1 MAAPD
6 EQAVSA
12 APDQEVFVR
21 RTVPAIAAFGALAL
35 LAAAC
40 GNSTSGP
47 SGSSSSSASSSA
59 AAAGLKGCMVIDT
72 GGVDDR
78 SFNQSSWE
86 GMQQAKSADRSGVSI
101 RYLTS
106 TSPSDYTPNINA
118 FIGQKCG
125 IIVTIGFAMGPATQT
140 AAKAHPNS
148 KFAIVDFNYTPPLK
162 NVDALIFNT
171 VQNGFLGGYLAAGMT
186 KTGKVATF
194 GGQKFPTVTIY
205 MDGFWDG
212 VQYYNQQHH
221 TNVKV
226 LGWSEKT
233 QNGNFT
239 GDFTNQ
245 TKGLTLTNTFIQ
257 EGADIIFPV
266 AGNVGLGAAKAVQTA
281 DQQGH
286 NVNMMWVDTDGCIS
300 AAQYCKYFITSV
312 TKGIQTAVKGAVLG
326 AAKGTFKGGNYIGT
340 LANGGVTL
348 APFHDFASKVP
359 ASLQSGLAKVKA
371 GIISGSIKPAT
382 KSPV

>member
-1 MAAPD
+1 
-6 EQAVSA
+6 
-12 APDQEVFVR
+12 
-21 RTVPAIAAFGALAL
+21 
-35 LAAAC
+35 
-40 GNSTSGP
+40 
-47 SGSSSSSASSSA
+47 
-59 AAAGLKGCMVIDT
+59 
-72 GGVDDR
+72 
-78 SFNQSSWE
+78 
-86 GMQQAKSADRSGVSI
+86 
-101 RYLTS
+101 
-106 TSPSDYTPNINA
+106 
-118 FIGQKCG
+118 
-125 IIVTIGFAMGPATQT
+125 MGTATQN
-140 AAKAHPNS
+140 AAKAHASS
-148 KFAIVDFNYTPPLK
+148 KFAIVDYTYTPPLK
-162 NVDALIFNT
+162 NVNALLFNT
-171 VQNGFLGGYLAAGMT
+171 VQDGFLGGYLAAGMT

-194 GGQKFPTVTIY
+194 GGQKLPTVTIY

-212 VQYYNQQHH
+212 VQYYNQKHH
-221 TNVKV
+221 KNVKV

-286 NVNMMWVDTDGCIS
+286 NVNMMWVDTDGCVS

-312 TKGIQTAVKGAVLG
+312 MKGIQTAVKTAVVS

-340 LANGGVTL
+340 LSNGGVAL
-348 APFHDFASKVP
+348 APFHQFDSKVP
-359 ASLQSGLAKVKA
+359 ASLKSELAQVKA
-371 GIISGSIKPAT
+371 GIENGTIKTPT

>member
-1 MAAPD
+1 M
-6 EQAVSA
+6 
-12 APDQEVFVR
+12 
-21 RTVPAIAAFGALAL
+21 
-35 LAAAC
+35 
-40 GNSTSGP
+40 
-47 SGSSSSSASSSA
+47 
-59 AAAGLKGCMVIDT
+59 
-72 GGVDDR
+72 
-78 SFNQSSWE
+78 
-86 GMQQAKSADRSGVSI
+86 
-101 RYLTS
+101 
-106 TSPSDYTPNINA
+106 
-118 FIGQKCG
+118 
-125 IIVTIGFAMGPATQT
+125 
-140 AAKAHPNS
+140 
-148 KFAIVDFNYTPPLK
+148 AIVDYNYTPPLK
-162 NVDALIFNT
+162 NVDALLFNT
-171 VQNGFLGGYLAAGMT
+171 VQDGFLGGYLAAGMT

-194 GGQKFPTVTIY
+194 GGQKLPTVTIY

-212 VQYYNQQHH
+212 VQYYNSQHH

-226 LGWSEKT
+226 LGWSEPT

-286 NVNMMWVDTDGCIS
+286 NVNMMWVDTDGCVS

-312 TKGIQTAVKGAVLG
+312 EKGIQTAVKTAVLN
-326 AAKGTFKGGNYIGT
+326 AAHGTFKGGNYIGT

-348 APFHDFASKVP
+348 APYHDFASKVP
-359 ASLQSGLAKVKA
+359 ASLQSELAKVKA
-371 GIISGSIKPAT
+371 GIENGSIKTPT

>member
-1 MAAPD
+1 M
-6 EQAVSA
+6 QAVST

-40 GNSTSGP
+40 GSSTSGP

-59 AAAGLKGCMVIDT
+59 STASFKGCMVTDT
-72 GGVDDR
+72 GGIDDR
-78 SFNQSSWE
+78 SFNASSWQ
-86 GMQQAKSADRSGVSI
+86 GMQEAASADPSGVAVK
-101 RYLTS
+101 YLQS
-106 TSPSDYTPNINA
+106 NSQSDYVPNINA
-118 FIGQKCG
+118 FIQQKCG
-125 IIVTIGFAMGPATQT
+125 IIVTVGFLMAAATQS
-140 AAKAHPNS
+140 AAKAHAS
-148 KFAIVDFNYTPPLK
+148 QKMAIVDNNYTPALK
-162 NVDALIFNT
+162 NVDALLFDT
-171 VQNGFLGGYLAAGMT
+171 VQDGFLGGYLAAGMT

-194 GGQKFPTVTIY
+194 GGEKLPTVTIY
-205 MDGFWDG
+205 MDGFYDG
-212 VQYYNQQHH
+212 VQYYNAKHN

-226 LGWSEKT
+226 LGWNEKT

-286 NVNMMWVDTDGCIS
+286 NVNMMWVDTDGCVS
-300 AAQYCKYFITSV
+300 AAQYCKYFITSIE
-312 TKGIQTAVKGAVLG
+312 KGIQTAVKTAVLN
-326 AAKGTFKGGNYIGT
+326 AAHGTFKGGNYIGT

-348 APFHDFASKVP
+348 APYHDFASKVP
-359 ASLQSGLAKVKA
+359 AALQSELAKVKA
-371 GIISGSIKPAT
+371 GIISGSIKTPT